1 MTGLLVVYLIFFP
14 EDDLWTT
21 SNKITFSLSA
31 AVLFTSSKTTKCMTA
46 VKYNLIVM
54 HKRIYA
60 ATTLTANETIEL

>member
-1 MTGLLVVYLIFFP
+1 
-14 EDDLWTT
+14 
-21 SNKITFSLSA
+21 
-31 AVLFTSSKTTKCMTA
+31 MTA